1 MQPTPERLPEI
12 VLPREAEVKGN
23 LRQGNLRKKPSR
35 KAGMV
40 CPYLSRLQISKAGY
54 SRLAN
59 FFVSASALHIDRTRL
74 REISAA
80 NRQISPETPAAISVK
95 RNDA

>member
-1 MQPTPERLPEI
+1 MQPTPERLPGI
-12 VLPREAEVKGN
+12 VLRREAEVK
-23 LRQGNLRKKPSR
+23 GNLRKKPSR

-59 FFVSASALHIDRTRL
+59 FFVSASGAPH
-74 REISAA
+74 
-80 NRQISPETPAAISVK
+80 
-95 RNDA
+95 